1 MEFTRT
7 RMLIAAIVLSMAMAC
22 LSIGCTPTRPDNGQ
36 SLTEHQQIEQV
47 CVGVSASFAAAA
59 VLNDRSPF
67 SASQQAALVRTAAAT
82 DKVCTNI
89 PNTWLE
95 VAPEF
100 GKAVGDATI
109 LSKGGSP

>member
-1 MEFTRT
+1 MKNLMFA
-7 RMLIAAIVLSMAMAC
+7 LLLAMAVAC
-22 LSIGCTPTRPDNGQ
+22 IGAIACSPVGTNPDAKP
-36 SLTEHQQIEQV
+36 LTEHQQIEQV
-47 CVGVSASFAAAA
+47 CVGVSASYAAAG

-67 SASQQAALVRTAAAT
+67 SLKQQNALTRTAVAT

-89 PNTWLE
+89 PNSWLE

-109 LSKGGSP
+109 LSKGGTPL